1 MESFFRGEDKG
12 FRYVYGYNRSA
23 GDDIHFIADGAKVSY
38 PNNSGSD
45 SVGSSIA
52 TKRPGTGEG
61 GEKGWG
67 VFMAR
72 RISPD
77 ELDSACLFLTSDILI
92 SDGSSFPV
100 LISVL
105 NY

>member
-12 FRYVYGYNRSA
+12 FRYVYGYNRST

-38 PNNSGSD
+38 GNNSGSNL
-45 SVGSSIA
+45 VGSSIA
-52 TKRPGTGEG
+52 TKRPGAGEG
-61 GEKGWG
+61 G

-72 RISPD
+72 RISTD

-92 SDGSSFPV
+92 TDGSSFPV